1 MGKPEECYNG
11 ASFNPC
17 LSHAEREDY
26 YDANNIKHRQSNE
39 LSKVTSLATDV
50 REAIED
56 LRWCNAIVF
65 VFPTWWFNF
74 PAALK
79 GYFDRV
85 ITPGVGFLFPDS
97 SDSSN
102 NNSNSSTAA
111 GGTGLIGC
119 LTNITKIGVV
129 TTSGASW
136 AVTQYAGRGPRHFI
150 ARGFRTLCAPGCLV
164 TWHQL
169 YETASRTEQERRQFL
184 QDVQT
189 AYAQF

>member
-1 MGKPEECYNG
+1 
-11 ASFNPC
+11 
-17 LSHAEREDY
+17 
-26 YDANNIKHRQSNE
+26 
-39 LSKVTSLATDV
+39 V

-85 ITPGVGFLFPDS
+85 ITPGVGFLLPD
-97 SDSSN
+97 
-102 NNSNSSTAA
+102 SNSSGGTSSTTA
-111 GGTGLIGC
+111 GDTGLIGC

-136 AVTQYAGRGPRHFI
+136 AVTQYAGRGPRHFV
-150 ARGFRTLCAPGCLV
+150 ARGFRTLCAPGCQV

-184 QDVQT
+184 QDVQA
-189 AYAQF
+189 AYVEF